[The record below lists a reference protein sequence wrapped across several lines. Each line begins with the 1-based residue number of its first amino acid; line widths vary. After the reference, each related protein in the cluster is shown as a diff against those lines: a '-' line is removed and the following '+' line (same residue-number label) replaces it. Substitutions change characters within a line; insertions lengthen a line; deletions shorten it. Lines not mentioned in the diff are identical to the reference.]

1 MAKSI
6 DLRIDFLQKQQEECA
21 NDYTKANKEWISL
34 VVDLKEGMTKE
45 QFDQLL
51 KATSAL
57 EVACRMS
64 GMYRGMQLEIK
75 KKLEEGQ

>member
-6 DLRIDFLQKQQEECA
+6 DLRIDFLEKQQKECV
-21 NDYTKANKEWISL
+21 NDYNKANQEWISL
-34 VVDLKEGMTKE
+34 VVDLKEGMTAE
-45 QFDQLL
+45 QYDQLI

-57 EVACRMS
+57 EVANRMS
-64 GMYRGMQLEIK
+64 GMYRGMQMEVE

>member
-21 NDYTKANKEWISL
+21 NDYTKANKKWISL
-34 VVDLKEGMTKE
+34 VVDLKEGMTNE

-57 EVACRMS
+57 EVACRMA
-64 GMYRGMQLEIK
+64 GMYRGMQMEIK

>member
-6 DLRIDFLQKQQEECA
+6 DLHITFLQKQQEEYA

-45 QFDQLL
+45 QFDQLI

-57 EVACRMS
+57 EVASRMA
-64 GMYRGMQLEIK
+64 GMYRGMQMEVE

>member
-1 MAKSI
+1 MGKSI

-21 NDYTKANKEWISL
+21 NDYKKANQEWISL
-34 VVDLKEGMTKE
+34 VVDLKEGMTAE
-45 QFDQLL
+45 QYDQLI

-57 EVACRMS
+57 EVANRMS
-64 GMYRGMQLEIK
+64 GMYTGMQMEIK

>member
-21 NDYTKANKEWISL
+21 NDYNKANQEWISL
-34 VVDLKEGMTKE
+34 VVDLKEGMTPE
-45 QFDQLL
+45 QYDQLI

-57 EVACRMS
+57 EVANRMA
-64 GMYRGMQLEIK
+64 GMYTGMQMEIK